1 MKIIKK
7 LIRLHKFLF
16 SIAVFFTFLSVFLNL
31 YWNRFLADVIDRLGS
46 VLPSG
51 LQAVEASIFQFLMTA
66 AVIILFHT
74 MAEFLSSYLASYT
87 CEVFAHEM
95 RMGYSRFYLQ
105 SDILSLAKL
114 NVGEEQS
121 AMQNELREISSYLN
135 ENLFSFMKQFI
146 AFVVTVVFWFCQSR
160 KLTLLTI
167 FPVIPLLIYCYC
179 SGKIIKNL
187 TEQCQQSKAQING
200 LAGILIELFPVIQ
213 VYDAYGLIHGTVNAK
228 IFEWQNADIRK
239 ERISAKLMSFSGL
252 LSFVPVLCL
261 LGFGGF
267 MVINGEISMGIF
279 YIFINLSGDV
289 SGFLQNMLGIYA
301 GFRRFCAS
309 ACRLEGKV

>member
-1 MKIIKK
+1 MKILKK

-16 SIAVFFTFLSVFLNL
+16 FTASILTFLSVFINL
-31 YWNRFLADVIDRLGS
+31 YWNRFLADVIDSLGN

-51 LQAVEASIFQFLMTA
+51 LKGVKTSMLQLLITAVTIIFIYT
-66 AVIILFHT
+66 VT
-74 MAEFLSSYLASYT
+74 EYLSSYLSSYT

-105 SDILSLAKL
+105 SDILTLSKL

-121 AMQNELREISSYLN
+121 AMQNELREISAYLN
-135 ENLFSFMKQFI
+135 ENLFSFMKQFV
-146 AFVVTVVFWFCQSR
+146 AFAVTVIFLFCQSG

-167 FPVIPLLIYCYC
+167 FPVTPLLIYCYF

-187 TEQCQQSKAQING
+187 TEQCQESRAQING
-200 LAGILIELFPVIQ
+200 MAGILLDLFPVIQ
-213 VYDAYGLIHGTVNAK
+213 IYDAHELIHSTMDAR
-228 IFEWQNADIRK
+228 ILEWQNFNIRK
-239 ERISAKLMSFSGL
+239 ERITARLMSFSGL
-252 LSFVPVLCL
+252 LSFVPLLLL

-289 SGFLQNMLGIYA
+289 SGFLQNMPGIYA